1 MPKWT
6 VCPACASATVA
17 AGSPVRVRFD
27 LTFTMQLPSTETGES
42 VTVRVRVRLE
52 ALDKIRAGRG
62 LRSRY
67 ALAKRLGVSQSTV
80 GRILDGAQAPGEQF
94 IAATLHALDVPF
106 DDVFEVVATTEDQP

>member
-1 MPKWT
+1 MGHPYG
-6 VCPACASATVA
+6 VVSDRRL
-17 AGSPVRVRFD
+17 RV
-27 LTFTMQLPSTETGES
+27 QLPSTEPGGF

-52 ALDKIRAGRG
+52 ALDKIRARRG

-80 GRILDGAQAPGEQF
+80 GRVLDGAQAPGEQF

-106 DDVFEVVATTEDQP
+106 DDVFEVVASNDGEDQP